1 MRLKNKLA
9 IVTGGSRG
17 IGAATA
23 LKLAEEGADVA
34 ITFSS
39 SKEKAEKVAA
49 AIIKLGRKAF
59 IIQAD
64 ANEPTKVAQAVDDAA
79 KALGGLDILVNNAG
93 VFEAGGVIGAI
104 DATQFEHQLNVNVR
118 SVFAATQA
126 AVAHLKAGGR
136 IVNVSSCL
144 GERAI
149 MPSVSAYTMTKFA
162 VALRES
168 LDSGVAGVI
177 GSVAGLLTGAAGA
190 GGFKGLGGRHSRRN
204 LLQFGVAGNGN
215 GSVAFARR
223 DTNAAVDCTLRLE
236 MVPTDPRLGSLLGV
250 ILNGTANTDDTR
262 QFRNLWQERVARLL
276 IDHANDPDVVQLH
289 RCRN

>member
-1 MRLKNKLA
+1 MAFPEFFARVPAVTLRDPLA
-9 IVTGGSRG
+9 ELL
-17 IGAATA
+17 GAA
-23 LKLAEEGADVA
+23 EGGL
-34 ITFSS
+34 IEYRF
-39 SKEKAEKVAA
+39 
-49 AIIKLGRKAF
+49 
-59 IIQAD
+59 AD
-64 ANEPTKVAQAVDDAA
+64 AVKLTGHSCPTVAGAWLMTVR
-79 KALGGLDILVNNAG
+79 ALRALYGDEIPERG
-93 VFEAGGVIGAI
+93 
-104 DATQFEHQLNVNVR
+104 NV
-118 SVFAATQA
+118 
-126 AVAHLKAGGR
+126 
-136 IVNVSSCL
+136 
-144 GERAI
+144 
-149 MPSVSAYTMTKFA
+149 A

-204 LLQFGVAGNGN
+204 LLQFGVSGNGN

>member
-1 MRLKNKLA
+1 MAFPEFFARVPAVTLRDPLA
-9 IVTGGSRG
+9 ELL
-17 IGAATA
+17 GAA
-23 LKLAEEGADVA
+23 EGGL
-34 ITFSS
+34 IEYRF
-39 SKEKAEKVAA
+39 
-49 AIIKLGRKAF
+49 
-59 IIQAD
+59 AD
-64 ANEPTKVAQAVDDAA
+64 AVKLTGHSCPTVAGAWLMTVR
-79 KALGGLDILVNNAG
+79 ALRALYGDEIPERG
-93 VFEAGGVIGAI
+93 
-104 DATQFEHQLNVNVR
+104 NV
-118 SVFAATQA
+118 
-126 AVAHLKAGGR
+126 
-136 IVNVSSCL
+136 
-144 GERAI
+144 
-149 MPSVSAYTMTKFA
+149 A

-204 LLQFGVAGNGN
+204 LLQFGVAGNG
-215 GSVAFARR
+215 SVAFARR

-236 MVPTDPRLGSLLGV
+236 MVPTDPRLGSLLDV